1 MKQTFLF
8 IAALA
13 SCLCSFAQFDSTKR
27 KITAKETSKTL
38 LPVNQKYVKP
48 PAEAQL
54 PDLTIVSF
62 NAQYI
67 STQVVDGVTKHL
79 VTITYTIKNEGTAS
93 IAANKV
99 SWQGWI
105 SYDTNNP
112 QMIAGGG
119 RDVSAS
125 PTAVIDPG
133 ATVQGSFRVT
143 IQFDKNRHPLYTM
156 YLDKLNTVKELNEV
170 NNIAQKAITF

>member
-8 IAALA
+8 ILVLA
-13 SCLCSFAQFDSTKR
+13 SCLCSFAQYDGTKQKISTK
-27 KITAKETSKTL
+27 ETPKTL
-38 LPVNQKYVKP
+38 LPVNRKYVKAP
-48 PAEAQL
+48 GEAQL

-79 VTITYTIKNEGTAS
+79 VTITYSIKNEGTAS
-93 IAANKV
+93 VAENKV

-119 RDVSAS
+119 RDVSNS
-125 PTAVIDPG
+125 PTAVINPG

-143 IQFDKNRHPLYTM
+143 IPFDKNRHPLYTM
-156 YLDKLNTVKELNEV
+156 YLDKLNTVKESNEV

>member
-8 IAALA
+8 MVVFAL
-13 SCLCSFAQFDSTKR
+13 CHCSFAQLDIKQ
-27 KITAKETSKTL
+27 KTSKKEVPKTL
-38 LPVNQKYVKP
+38 VPASQKYVKTSP
-48 PAEAQL
+48 ETQL
-54 PDLTIVSF
+54 PDLTIVSL

-67 STQVVDGVTKHL
+67 NSQVVSGVEKHL
-79 VTITYTIKNEGTAS
+79 VTITYAIKNEGS
-93 IAANKV
+93 VSVAANKV

-112 QMIAGGG
+112 KMIAGGG
-119 RDVSAS
+119 RDVSNS
-125 PTAVIDPG
+125 PTDVINPG

-143 IQFDKNRHPLYTM
+143 VEFDKTRHPLYTVF
-156 YLDKLNTVKELNEV
+156 LDNFNEVKESNEV